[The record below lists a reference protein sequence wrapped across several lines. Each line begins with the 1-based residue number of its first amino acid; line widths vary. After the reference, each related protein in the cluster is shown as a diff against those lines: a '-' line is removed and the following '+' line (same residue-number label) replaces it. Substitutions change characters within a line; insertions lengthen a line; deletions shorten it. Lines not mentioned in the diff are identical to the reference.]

1 MAFFGINPL
10 GLAPTAVVVVVE
22 ALLLA
27 IALVVAPR
35 NRRPS
40 SALAWILLVVVLP
53 LAGLV
58 LFLLI
63 GSPKLPKARRDKQR
77 RINDRIAE
85 AVRAADP
92 LPEHQ
97 EIPQW
102 LPAMEA
108 LNRAGSALPFTDG
121 NTARLLT
128 TFDDQLAALVAAA
141 RSAQRFLH
149 VEFYILSLDDTVA
162 GLFQELE
169 AAVQR
174 GVSVRVLLDH
184 LGSRG
189 YPGYRRALR
198 ELDRIG
204 AEWHLMLPVQPL
216 RGRYQRPDLRNHR
229 KLLVADGA
237 VALVGSLNVI
247 EPGYQRR
254 RNHRRGLQWHDM
266 LVEVRGP
273 AVQEVD
279 ALFVTDWYSETD
291 ELLDTAERRGEGPV
305 ADEHR
310 QLEIQLERAD
320 VHVGR
325 SDDADQVV
333 HRHVLRVQDAGCRV
347 LVDAD
352 AGLQEHLVVGVLRM
366 EHERLV
372 ADRPHEQLD
381 GDPAA

>member
-1 MAFFGINPL
+1 MVVAAAAGDPLQRAVASVGAPPPTGRRRTMAFFGINPL

-128 TFDDQLAALVAAA
+128 TFDDQLAA
-141 RSAQRFLH
+141 
-149 VEFYILSLDDTVA
+149 
-162 GLFQELE
+162 
-169 AAVQR
+169 
-174 GVSVRVLLDH
+174 
-184 LGSRG
+184 
-189 YPGYRRALR
+189 
-198 ELDRIG
+198 
-204 AEWHLMLPVQPL
+204 
-216 RGRYQRPDLRNHR
+216 
-229 KLLVADGA
+229 
-237 VALVGSLNVI
+237 
-247 EPGYQRR
+247 
-254 RNHRRGLQWHDM
+254 
-266 LVEVRGP
+266 
-273 AVQEVD
+273 
-279 ALFVTDWYSETD
+279 
-291 ELLDTAERRGEGPV
+291 
-305 ADEHR
+305 
-310 QLEIQLERAD
+310 
-320 VHVGR
+320 
-325 SDDADQVV
+325 
-333 HRHVLRVQDAGCRV
+333 
-347 LVDAD
+347 
-352 AGLQEHLVVGVLRM
+352 
-366 EHERLV
+366 
-372 ADRPHEQLD
+372 
-381 GDPAA
+381 